1 MATPDLDVRYIAR
14 LARLEL
20 SDDEVA
26 RYQSQLSN
34 VLTFVEALRKVDVS
48 HVEPTAHASP
58 VFNVFRQDE
67 AQASFTPEQALSQR
81 PAPGERPF
89 RRHQSGRVAEPST
102 LLTFAEASDALNG
115 RPGGGW

>member
-1 MATPDLDVRYIAR
+1 MAAPDLDVRYIAR

-20 SDDEVA
+20 SDEEVA

-48 HVEPTAHASP
+48 NVEPTAHASP

-67 AQASFTPEQALSQR
+67 AQASFTPKQALAN
-81 PAPGERPF
+81 APRQANDLFVVTKVVE
-89 RRHQSGRVAEPST
+89 
-102 LLTFAEASDALNG
+102 
-115 RPGGGW
+115 